1 MLVDR
6 KNHYCPLSSAAVSG
20 YLPLSPDISHI
31 KKMYQIVSLHCQMGN
46 QMFQYAFA
54 LGLKGVVLPFC
65 NTYEY
70 PFKLHYF
77 KVNPLLRFVYRHKW
91 TTRQYRRICKKL
103 IHDKVTDEDGKVLVQ
118 NPNPLRGLPLIKGEN
133 AHAQKKG
140 KEYKKVGHYYEGFFQ
155 SEEYFRHCIPAIRK
169 AFTIRK
175 PYREQFEQK
184 YGKFFYEHKVV
195 AVHLRRSDYT
205 EVEFDGLGGKDV
217 SLPIEYYHKALSLIP
232 DLNQYEVLFV
242 SDDIESVRRDF
253 EGPANYHFE
262 SNSPIVDFQIIQH
275 ADIAIISNSTF
286 AWWAA
291 YLGEQERVIA
301 PKYWIGHKVKKTFPV
316 GIETQRF
323 EWV

>member
-1 MLVDR
+1 M
-6 KNHYCPLSSAAVSG
+6 
-20 YLPLSPDISHI
+20 
-31 KKMYQIVSLHCQMGN
+31 QIVSLHCQMGN
-46 QMFQYAFA
+46 QMFQYAFV
-54 LGLKGVVLPFC
+54 LGLKGIVLPFC
-65 NTYEY
+65 STYEY

-103 IHDKVTDEDGKVLVQ
+103 IHDKITDEDGRTMIAVH
-118 NPNPLRGLPLIKGEN
+118 PLS
-133 AHAQKKG
+133 HS
-140 KEYKKVGHYYEGFFQ
+140 HYYEGFFQ
-155 SEEYFRHCIPAIRK
+155 SEQYFLHCLPAVRR

-175 PYREQFEQK
+175 PYSEQFEQK
-184 YGKFFYEHKVV
+184 YGNFFREHKVV

-205 EVEFDGLGGKDV
+205 EVEFEGLGGKDV

-232 DLNQYEVLFV
+232 DIDNYEVLFV
-242 SDDIESVRRDF
+242 SDDIESVRCDF
-253 EGPANYHFE
+253 EGAANYHFE

-291 YLGEQERVIA
+291 WLGEHERVIA
-301 PKYWIGHKVKKTFPV
+301 PKYWIGHKVGRTFPV
-316 GIETQRF
+316 GIETPRF